1 MEKSKVKP
9 YSISEFIDTG
19 LLRFVNIFFTFL
31 GLLHVTVSVTMVK
44 SKKKKVYKLFVL
56 NAVDS
61 LRLA

>member
-31 GLLHVTVSVTMVK
+31 GLLYVTVSVTMVK

>member
-31 GLLHVTVSVTMVK
+31 SLLYVTVSVTMVK